1 MIHTK
6 EKPSDHSVPICVP
19 HIDRHSRPCR
29 NYRVIK
35 YRPLPESGLRRLG
48 EWVVNEGWEEVKGG
62 QLPPTQQAEV
72 LQMTILKQLDNFC
85 PEKSLKISS
94 QDKPWV
100 TAELKK
106 ISRQKNREYQKR
118 GKTQKYKE
126 LAKTFNVKYKA
137 QAAKFLR
144 KNMDELMESRPGQ
157 AYNVLKK
164 MGAQPGDS
172 VDSNIFTLPTH
183 ESLGLTPEQSAER
196 IADYFAKISQEF
208 QPLDLEKLP
217 TRVQGKLAI
226 ESIPP
231 DIEEYEVYR
240 AITHAKKPKSNIP
253 GDLPRQVIIEFAPEL
268 STPLQSIITN
278 IFKSGEWPEPWKLEW
293 VTPIAKIPTPDNEDD
308 L

>member
-1 MIHTK
+1 
-6 EKPSDHSVPICVP
+6 
-19 HIDRHSRPCR
+19 
-29 NYRVIK
+29 
-35 YRPLPESGLRRLG
+35 
-48 EWVVNEGWEEVKGG
+48 
-62 QLPPTQQAEV
+62 
-72 LQMTILKQLDNFC
+72 
-85 PEKSLKISS
+85 
-94 QDKPWV
+94 
-100 TAELKK
+100 
-106 ISRQKNREYQKR
+106 
-118 GKTQKYKE
+118 
-126 LAKTFNVKYKA
+126 
-137 QAAKFLR
+137 
-144 KNMDELMESRPGQ
+144 MDELMESRPGQ